1 MIVSMK
7 PFSFAQKR
15 KAPFAE
21 VAQAELPVLYR
32 VARRLTLDPNR
43 AEDLVGQT
51 LLDAAKAW
59 DAFDGQ
65 HPRSWLIKILQNNFR
80 RELRRAGSRVETV
93 AIEDS
98 PEPSCEIWHNLNWRA
113 IGSRLVEE
121 LDKLPAEYRLAVTLC
136 DMEELSYEEAAIAM
150 NIPKGTVRSR
160 LFRGRRMLRSRL
172 ATFME
177 LEEIDVTQA

>member
-1 MIVSMK
+1 MTVTMR

-32 VARRLTLDPNR
+32 VARRLTLDASR

-51 LLDAAKAW
+51 LLNAAQAW
-59 DAFDGQ
+59 DSFDGQ
-65 HPRSWLIKILQNNFR
+65 HARSWLITILRNNFR
-80 RELRRAGSRVETV
+80 RELRRASSRVETV

-98 PEPSCEIWHNLNWRA
+98 PEPACEIWHDLNWRA

-121 LDKLPAEYRLAVTLC
+121 LDKLPEEYRMTVTLC
-136 DMEELSYEEAAIAM
+136 DMEELTYKEAALAIG
-150 NIPKGTVRSR
+150 IPTGTVRSR
-160 LFRGRRMLRSRL
+160 LFRGRRMLRCRL

-177 LEEIDVTQA
+177 LEESDDA